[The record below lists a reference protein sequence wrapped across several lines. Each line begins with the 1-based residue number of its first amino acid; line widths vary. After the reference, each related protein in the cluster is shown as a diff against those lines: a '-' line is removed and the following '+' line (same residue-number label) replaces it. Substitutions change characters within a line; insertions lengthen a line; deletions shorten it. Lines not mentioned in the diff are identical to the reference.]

1 MHLRKNILMSKM
13 LCLLPILFL
22 FTSCAMRDAN
32 YCKMSDRIVS
42 SYIKEFAKPR
52 NLMLSGYGG
61 AMMDDIQ
68 EISLR
73 FLSFSALNVDEA
85 RVLYVEMMEEFLCRI
100 NHHEEIRPYLH
111 NFPFDVNNLDLTI
124 GWINSDRRITKDG
137 HMALMFIGNN
147 HTIYYEAYDPNTE
160 DFYTLCK
167 ESYEEARRTVQEQC
181 ALSASTE

>member
-1 MHLRKNILMSKM
+1 MRLRKNILMSKV
-13 LCLLPILFL
+13 LCLLPILF
-22 FTSCAMRDAN
+22 TSCTIREAN
-32 YCKMSDRIVS
+32 YCKISNRIAG
-42 SYIKEFAKPR
+42 SYVTEFAKPR
-52 NLMLSGYGG
+52 ELMLSGYGG

-73 FLSFSALNVDEA
+73 FLSFRALNIDEA

-111 NFPFDVNNLDLTI
+111 NFPFDINNVALTI
-124 GWINSDRRITKDG
+124 GWINSDRKITRDG

-147 HTIYYEAYDPNTE
+147 HTIYYEAYNSTE
-160 DFYTLCK
+160 GFYTLHK
-167 ESYEEARRTVQEQC
+167 ESYEEARRIVQEQC